1 LRKSRQALPPSLESQ
16 NLLSLHKAEESKS
29 QKSLPPKEGI
39 FSKIRKEGQENTG
52 VKNKEPSSNNDKTEI
67 QNIDLNLNPKK
78 SANETT
84 AFNKVNKTIE
94 TPIVLRHDPKVLQ
107 TKDDSAIEKPKTGFK
122 LTHRIQSSEED
133 PAPLKK
139 LKTEVINPIKS
150 SSPKPEKP

>member
-1 LRKSRQALPPSLESQ
+1 LPPSLEPQ
-16 NLLSLHKAEESKS
+16 NLLGLHKTEESKS
-29 QKSLPPKEGI
+29 QKSFLPKEGI
-39 FSKIRKEGQENTG
+39 FSKTRKEDQENTG
-52 VKNKEPSSNNDKTEI
+52 IKNKEPSNNDNKTEI
-67 QNIDLNLNPKK
+67 QNIDLNLNPNK
-78 SANETT
+78 SSKET

-107 TKDDSAIEKPKTGFK
+107 VKEDSATENKVQPKTGFK
-122 LTHRIQSSEED
+122 LTHRIQSAEED